1 MFMLKQ
7 LIIKELEDLL
17 DKIKSDS
24 CELTEEDSMD
34 ILSIIAKESLSKDQA
49 CGFLNLSR
57 SRFDELIREGKIPK
71 GKKKRGFKELFWY
84 KSDLIKAIK

>member
-1 MFMLKQ
+1 MLKQ

>member
-1 MFMLKQ
+1 MLKQ

-71 GKKKRGFKELFWY
+71 GKKKRGFKKLFWY

>member
-1 MFMLKQ
+1 MLKQ

-34 ILSIIAKESLSKDQA
+34 ILSIIAKGSLSKDQA